1 MRKLFFFLS
10 LAMLSSVVKAQLQIE
25 PPPQIQPPKEEFKK
39 NLRLSGGEF
48 LAYPIP
54 RQRKQTPAPE
64 GKRLFYVSH
73 YGHFGSHH
81 HEEEMDYDYA
91 LNCLTEADDQGML
104 TTLGKDV
111 LDRIRRMKAEAYL
124 RWGELTEVG
133 LSQQRV
139 IISRMFERFRP
150 VFGDGAH
157 VEAHSTIDGQTVLA
171 MGVALQQLLL
181 LNQKLDIHQDASL
194 HEMYYM
200 SQQDSGLQAERLS
213 AQKRQAFD
221 AFCKKRRRWQRMVG
235 ALFNDKD
242 YLEQRVDGEKLNRHL
257 FRLASN
263 LQSSE
268 LRKEMTFYD
277 LYTDNEIYENWQKE
291 NVLQYLTNGFSQY
304 DGGDQP
310 YSQRNLLRRIIQQTD
325 SCIKM
330 SHPGSTLRFGHE
342 MVIMPLVCLLGLD
355 GYDQQVGDLDQL
367 EKRGWVDYRVLP
379 MGANIQFAFYR
390 KNASD
395 KDVLFKILL
404 NENEATLPLNTDI
417 APYYHWDDFR
427 DYYLQRINAYDEN
440 LAE

>member
-1 MRKLFFFLS
+1 
-10 LAMLSSVVKAQLQIE
+10 
-25 PPPQIQPPKEEFKK
+25 
-39 NLRLSGGEF
+39 
-48 LAYPIP
+48 
-54 RQRKQTPAPE
+54 
-64 GKRLFYVSH
+64 
-73 YGHFGSHH
+73 
-81 HEEEMDYDYA
+81 
-91 LNCLTEADDQGML
+91 
-104 TTLGKDV
+104 
-111 LDRIRRMKAEAYL
+111 
-124 RWGELTEVG
+124 
-133 LSQQRV
+133 
-139 IISRMFERFRP
+139 
-150 VFGDGAH
+150 
-157 VEAHSTIDGQTVLA
+157 
-171 MGVALQQLLL
+171 
-181 LNQKLDIHQDASL
+181 
-194 HEMYYM
+194 
-200 SQQDSGLQAERLS
+200 
-213 AQKRQAFD
+213 
-221 AFCKKRRRWQRMVG
+221 
-235 ALFNDKD
+235 
-242 YLEQRVDGEKLNRHL
+242 
-257 FRLASN
+257 
-263 LQSSE
+263 
-268 LRKEMTFYD
+268 MTFYD